1 MDYREFADAWPS
13 VAEREWIEQAT
24 AETLQRWDAE
34 QPAVVAVI
42 KDPPPPPAVVH
53 VGVGERGI
61 SLYASAAALADRI
74 GARLIGVDLAIPPE
88 LPDCPAE
95 LIQGDSMVVGAGF
108 DGGVAFLFIDGDH
121 SRRGVIGDLL
131 TWTPHVIIGGIV
143 ALHDY
148 GNHLL
153 SWCCGVKEAV
163 DAWDWTGWE
172 MIPAV
177 DSIRAYRRVV

>member
-1 MDYREFADAWPS
+1 MDYREFTDAWPS
-13 VAEREWIEQAT
+13 VAEREWINQMT
-24 AETLQRWDAE
+24 AEVLEGWKR
-34 QPAVVAVI
+34 PRVVAI
-42 KDPPPPPAVVH
+42 IRDPSPFRCPAVVH
-53 VGVGERGI
+53 IGVVERRI
-61 SLYASAAALADRI
+61 SLYASAAALADLPC
-74 GARLIGVDLAIPPE
+74 ARLVGVDLAIPPE